1 MATQIQI
8 KRGSTTPAGLTV
20 GESAMNTSTNQLYIG
35 GTGGTVLVGGEVTGG
50 VDMGAGSAVSVNR
63 IPTQSGVYNYVRN
76 STVTSFN
83 GLTGAV
89 GGVCAAQA
97 NTFTALQSFNAGISA
112 SGGMTLD
119 GGKVW
124 HSLNDGATSGLDAG
138 LVHGVCGARFLENLQ
153 TGLLYGGLISVN
165 AGNTAQVDITAGAG
179 IVVSPGA
186 SLTAY
191 PIPTVTPVTW
201 TAKTGVTLS
210 GLTSSDETWLAIDS
224 SGNLVQSANSFTDAQ
239 YKSQI
244 PLGAALHLS
253 RTYIQLVKG
262 YPHVS
267 YSQPD
272 QFDPFIRAFGNL
284 KLSGHEISAN
294 GANLTVNRSAGK
306 AYALGRNYRNDPN
319 TPNIVTDTSAI
330 PVTTIYHFYR
340 NGSGAFTTTINGAI
354 IPGSLDNGTGTLG
367 TVTPAKFSIQRL
379 FYLPDQPTLLGVYYG
394 RQEYNSIVDAQA
406 NIPFE
411 EFSESESTAT
421 QGIFCGWLIVRGN
434 ATALN
439 DTATAKFVN
448 AGLFRNTANIGG
460 GGLAIA
466 VIDDLNDVT
475 TTTPSNNQVLRWN
488 SGTAQ
493 WVNSDVSSLAVSSFN
508 GATGAV
514 TGASLGANTFTALN
528 TFNAGISAS
537 GATFSGDIAVN
548 GGDIT
553 TTSATAT
560 LYNTTA
566 TTVNIGNAASTVG
579 VMGGTA
585 SARLN
590 IGSMCYVKTGFTTTT
605 STAKQEIFRYASA
618 TASIFV
624 DTPFADIIITAN
636 RTIISSAPNNQITKM
651 LVATSLITTINHT
664 EYGNVNTAGNL
675 AVYTAELSGNDVI
688 IYATPT
694 STAPTAFAIY
704 ATLIKGT
711 YGFNFEE

>member
-20 GESAMNTSTNQLYIG
+20 GESAMNTSTNQIYLG

-50 VDMGAGSAVSVNR
+50 VDMGAGSAVSANR

-97 NTFTALQSFNAGISA
+97 NTFTALQTFTAGISA
-112 SGGMTLD
+112 AGGMTLD

-124 HSLNDGATSGLDAG
+124 HSLNDGITSGLDAG
-138 LVHGVCGARFLENLQ
+138 LVHGVCGSRFLENLQ

-201 TAKTGVTLS
+201 AAKTGVTLA
-210 GLTSSDETWLAIDS
+210 GLTSSDETWIAIDS
-224 SGNLVQSANSFTDAQ
+224 SGNLVQTLVAFTDAQ
-239 YKSQI
+239 YSSQI

-267 YSQPD
+267 YGQPE
-272 QFDPFIRAFGNL
+272 QFDPFIRAFGLL

-294 GANLTVNRSAGK
+294 GANLNVNRSAGK
-306 AYALGRNYRNDPN
+306 AYATGRNYSNDPN
-319 TPNIVTDTSAI
+319 NPNIVTDTSAA
-330 PVTTIYHFYR
+330 PATGIYRFYR
-340 NGSGAFTTTINGAI
+340 NGSGAFTSVINSAI
-354 IPGSLDNGTGTLG
+354 DPTKYDNGTGTLA
-367 TVTPAKFSIQRL
+367 TTTSAKFTIQRI
-379 FYLPDQPTLLGVYYG
+379 FYLPNEPSLLGVYYG
-394 RQEYNSIVDAQA
+394 RQEYNSISDAQA

-411 EFSESESTAT
+411 PFSESESTAT
-421 QGIFCGWLIVRGN
+421 QGIFCGWLIVQGN
-434 ATALN
+434 CTALN
-439 DTATAKFVN
+439 DTADAKFIN
-448 AGLFRNTANIGG
+448 AGLFRNTSNIGG

-466 VIDDLNDVT
+466 SIDDLSDVT

-508 GATGAV
+508 GLTGAV
-514 TGASLGANTFTALN
+514 TGVTVGGANTFTELN
-528 TFNAGISAS
+528 SFNAGVSAS
-537 GATFSGDIAVN
+537 ALTVSGGATFSGNVYLGDSATGVTAESNDFVRIL
-548 GGDIT
+548 GGTGSAAFKSGFYQTYKVLAGSTTGVICATPEFNSNTTSGSSTLEITISYTHLVAGPVYTTPIVHKIIIPLIFSYDGLIVLGDYTESIVKGDSGYSPLTFTIGTEGGYYNRLKIST
-553 TTSATAT
+553 TTPADAKFTSGRGFR
-560 LYNTTA
+560 
-566 TTVNIGNAASTVG
+566 TTVQV
-579 VMGGTA
+579 
-585 SARLN
+585 
-590 IGSMCYVKTGFTTTT
+590 
-605 STAKQEIFRYASA
+605 
-618 TASIFV
+618 
-624 DTPFADIIITAN
+624 
-636 RTIISSAPNNQITKM
+636 
-651 LVATSLITTINHT
+651 H
-664 EYGNVNTAGNL
+664 
-675 AVYTAELSGNDVI
+675 
-688 IYATPT
+688 
-694 STAPTAFAIY
+694 
-704 ATLIKGT
+704 
-711 YGFNFEE
+711 